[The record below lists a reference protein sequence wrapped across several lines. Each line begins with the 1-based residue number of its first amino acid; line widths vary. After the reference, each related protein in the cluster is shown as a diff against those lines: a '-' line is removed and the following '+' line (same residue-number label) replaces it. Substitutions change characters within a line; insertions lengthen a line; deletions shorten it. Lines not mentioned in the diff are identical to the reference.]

1 MSPTAVRRRP
11 ALDPRLQCY
20 IDAVRRIAGEP
31 LSDAGRLRR
40 VRRAA
45 EELASAPVMLDPADR
60 RVPAQ
65 GYGRNL
71 LHRDPEHG
79 FVVIAMVWPA
89 GTGGLP
95 HDHGTWGVVA
105 VTEGLVEVTNYV
117 REDDGSDPARAG
129 LVPLA
134 TIHAKPG
141 SVAYVLPP
149 HEDFHSVRNAM
160 DHGVAVTIHTYG
172 QEPVDYHTV
181 ETGSGRVTL
190 GRLEYHNR

>member
-1 MSPTAVRRRP
+1 MTPTAARKRP
-11 ALDPRLQCY
+11 ALDPRLCRY

-31 LSDAGRLRR
+31 LSDAGKLRR

-45 EELASAPVMLDPADR
+45 EELASAPVTLAAEDR
-60 RVPAQ
+60 RVPAV

-79 FVVIAMVWPA
+79 FVVIAMVWPV
-89 GTGGLP
+89 GTGGMP

-117 REDDGSDPARAG
+117 REDDGSDPEQAV

-141 SVAYVLPP
+141 AVAYVLPP
-149 HEDFHSVRNAM
+149 HEDFHRVRNAC

-172 QEPVDYHTV
+172 REPVDYHTV
-181 ETGSGRVTL
+181 ESASGRVTL